1 MWMIPKNYFKRDEY
15 NMVYLDEDVY
25 IHAMFRYT
33 KLVQLSFHYGYD
45 TRAISRKRL
54 LGEGW
59 IDNIDGIMIGILNKW
74 ILKEKLIENKRSRVL
89 SIKDNKIKTI
99 Y

>member
-1 MWMIPKNYFKRDEY
+1 MWIIPKDYLERDEY

-25 IHAMFRYT
+25 IHAMFRFT
-33 KLVQLSFHYGYD
+33 ELVQLSFHYGYD
-45 TRAISRKRL
+45 TRAISRERL
-54 LGEGW
+54 LSEDW
-59 IDNIDGIMIGILNKW
+59 IDNINNTMMNILNKR
-74 ILKEKLIENKRSRVL
+74 ILKEKLIDNKRSRIL